1 MGEHGKDMLQ
11 RSLEIRENV
20 YGEDHLLVATTVAS
34 LSDSYRSLGDLQ
46 GAKKMAQKAHLMLL
60 DTSPPRK

>member
-1 MGEHGKDMLQ
+1 MGERGKHMLQ

-20 YGEDHLLVATTVAS
+20 CGDHLVATTVAS

-60 DTSPPRK
+60 DTSPRK